1 MVKGAATNF
10 TNHKNASR
18 IIPAI
23 RGCSLPAKTKAA
35 IALIV
40 GTIFLS
46 TFGYGQSVDDERGA
60 SPRPPAQQFRLGKLT
75 FSGNVHTKV
84 SLLLWLI
91 PLNSGDIFDQS
102 KWELGLDQ
110 INRLGVFEP
119 VSPSDAVFSF
129 DYSKSLVDVELKL
142 TERDRQRIDLSGG
155 GGTTG
160 GVNVGLDYSNIN
172 LSGIGDRLAARVR
185 AGNRERSFGAD
196 YSHILLRKTPINVE
210 MSGFFRRLEFVDART
225 AERSRGPLL
234 IERTAGASF
243 GFSIPVAG
251 SPFRLGSPTRL
262 SFLYSFATTN
272 LIDTFLS
279 QPGGAAQALEQK
291 GIRIASITPA
301 LVHETLDRGFDPSTG
316 QRLILA
322 VEVGARFLGGSMNT
336 IRPSVDFSRFFPFGT
351 RESRNPVSSREP
363 RVIGFRIRASHIAS
377 AGKPFRPEALS
388 SVGGVPIFKR
398 FFLGGQQEVRGFD
411 VNSIAPLARVER
423 NVIQNGGP
431 PVLLSSELR
440 PVGGDSEVVMNAE
453 YRVPLVW
460 RLSAAA
466 FADFGASFNIRH
478 VGQERV
484 ESPGRI
490 EPLGTPVIIETVL
503 QTIDSGLPDYRVSV
517 GAELRIHIPVLNIPL
532 RLIVSANPNAQRR
545 PPPGVSLAAEKR
557 FTFGF
562 GFGRTL

>member
-1 MVKGAATNF
+1 MRLGLAKTWLKGPTGRFRAF
-10 TNHKNASR
+10 EYDL
-18 IIPAI
+18 
-23 RGCSLPAKTKAA
+23 GFTKAA
-35 IALIV
+35 VALIIW
-40 GTIFLS
+40 TIVLCGFS
-46 TFGYGQSVDDERGA
+46 HGQSIGA
-60 SPRPPAQQFRLGKLT
+60 GLVAPIRPQAQQFRLGRLT
-75 FSGNVHTKV
+75 FSGNGHTKV

-91 PLNSGDIFDQS
+91 PLNSGDVFDQS

-110 INRLGVFEP
+110 INRLGLFEP
-119 VSPSDAVFSF
+119 LSQSDAVFTF

-160 GVNVGLDYSNIN
+160 GVNVGLDYSNMN
-172 LSGIGDRLAARVR
+172 VSGIGDRLAARVR
-185 AGNRERSFGAD
+185 AGNRERSFGTD
-196 YSHILLRKTPINVE
+196 YSLMLLRKTPINLE
-210 MSGFFRRLEFVDART
+210 MSGFYRRLEFVDART
-225 AERSRGPLL
+225 AEQSRGPLL

-243 GFSIPVAG
+243 GLSIPVAA
-251 SPFRLGSPTRL
+251 SPYRLGSPTRL

-272 LIDTFLS
+272 LMDTFLS
-279 QPGGAAQALEQK
+279 QPGGTGQALEQK

-301 LVHETLDRGFDPSTG
+301 LVHETLDRAFDPSSG

-336 IRPSVDFSRFFPFGT
+336 IKPSFDFSCFFPLGT
-351 RESRNPVSSREP
+351 RENRTPGSSREP
-363 RVIGFRIRASHIAS
+363 QVVGFRVRASHIAS

-398 FFLGGQQEVRGFD
+398 FFLGGQQEVRGYD

-423 NVIQNGGP
+423 SAIQNGET

-440 PVGGDSEVVMNAE
+440 PIGGDAEVIMNAE

-478 VGQERV
+478 LSPERV
-484 ESPGRI
+484 ESAGRI
-490 EPLGTPVIIETVL
+490 QPFDTPVIIETVL
-503 QTIDSGLPDYRVSV
+503 QPIHSGLPDYRVSV
-517 GAELRIHIPVLNIPL
+517 GAELRIQIPVLNIPL

-545 PPPGVSLAAEKR
+545 PPPGVLLAPEKR
-557 FTFGF
+557 FTFAF